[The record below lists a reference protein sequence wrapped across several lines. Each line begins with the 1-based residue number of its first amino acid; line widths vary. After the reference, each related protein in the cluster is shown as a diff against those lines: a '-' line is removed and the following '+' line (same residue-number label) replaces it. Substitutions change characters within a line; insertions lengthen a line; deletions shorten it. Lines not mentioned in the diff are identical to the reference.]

1 MTPHITLDPNGT
13 GALYCQHC
21 AELYPPSLPCTV
33 ERWIDQCRGFVL
45 MHKHCPK
52 PLEPSKQ
59 VQLFDELAKRE
70 PVLKGRA
77 SDMLRELREDD
88 SDGMETEDEC
98 SARTVREEMRAA
110 CSHKFVDSKNCLK
123 CRISFAEL
131 KAESLRESR
140 RLNGIDGNSDAPDP
154 ETDPP
159 GNPLQGIRASD
170 WLRELAEDD
179 AEGEVTADGAPL
191 PPPAY
196 SHLVPDEATRLKFL
210 QHYPWPK
217 DSFQLRADLA
227 IVLQRIEGAELPS
240 AATVNGWHPDTIQFQ
255 KAAGWVR
262 DELADMNRTEHP
274 EFDLFLPLERQP
286 MPKELAALCM
296 PPKRK
301 AKGAR
306 PLANPKPRA
315 RKSA

>member
-59 VQLFDELAKRE
+59 VELFDELAKKDV
-70 PVLKGRA
+70 PRA
-77 SDMLRELREDD
+77 MC
-88 SDGMETEDEC
+88 GEC
-98 SARTVREEMRAA
+98 GCIHRPGENTLCPGWRPGPFIPDPPA
-110 CSHKFVDSKNCLK
+110 
-123 CRISFAEL
+123 
-131 KAESLRESR
+131 
-140 RLNGIDGNSDAPDP
+140 GIDGMSDAPDP

-159 GNPLQGIRASD
+159 ERD
-170 WLRELAEDD
+170 
-179 AEGEVTADGAPL
+179 ADGAPL
-191 PPPAY
+191 PPPPYA
-196 SHLVPDEATRLKFL
+196 HLARDEELHAKFL

-274 EFDLFLPLERQP
+274 EFDPFLPLERQP
-286 MPKELAALCM
+286 MPPELAALCL

-306 PLANPKPRA
+306 PLVNPKPRA
-315 RKSA
+315 RKAG

>member
-59 VQLFDELAKRE
+59 VELFDELAKRE
-70 PVLKGRA
+70 PERHIFTTRHG
-77 SDMLRELREDD
+77 
-88 SDGMETEDEC
+88 DEI
-98 SARTVREEMRAA
+98 
-110 CSHKFVDSKNCLK
+110 DL
-123 CRISFAEL
+123 
-131 KAESLRESR
+131 
-140 RLNGIDGNSDAPDP
+140 GIDGNSDAPDP

-159 GNPLQGIRASD
+159 ERD
-170 WLRELAEDD
+170 
-179 AEGEVTADGAPL
+179 ADGAPL

-210 QHYPWPK
+210 RHYPWPK

-240 AATVNGWHPDTIQFQ
+240 AATVNGWHPDTLMFQ
-255 KAAGWVR
+255 KSAGWVR
-262 DELADMNRTEHP
+262 DELADMNRGEHP
-274 EFDLFLPLERQP
+274 EFDPFLPLERQP
-286 MPKELAALCM
+286 MPKELAALCL
-296 PPKRK
+296 PVKRK

-315 RKSA
+315 RKAG

>member
-21 AELYPPSLPCTV
+21 AELYPPALPCTV

-52 PLEPSKQ
+52 PQEPSKQ
-59 VQLFDELAKRE
+59 VELFDELAKKERE
-70 PVLKGRA
+70 VPIICARCDQPVTAGDALTHLDRCMGKPA
-77 SDMLRELREDD
+77 
-88 SDGMETEDEC
+88 
-98 SARTVREEMRAA
+98 
-110 CSHKFVDSKNCLK
+110 
-123 CRISFAEL
+123 
-131 KAESLRESR
+131 
-140 RLNGIDGNSDAPDP
+140 GIDGMSDAPDP

-159 GNPLQGIRASD
+159 GLPGAWIRYAAD
-170 WLRELAEDD
+170 DPTAPED
-179 AEGEVTADGAPL
+179 ETAADDAPL

-196 SHLVPDEATRLKFL
+196 SHLAPDEATRLKFL

-240 AATVNGWHPDTIQFQ
+240 AATVNGWHPDTLMFQ

-262 DELADMNRTEHP
+262 DELADMNRGEHP
-274 EFDLFLPLERQP
+274 EFDPFLPLERQP

-296 PPKRK
+296 PVKK
-301 AKGAR
+301 AKRGAR

-315 RKSA
+315 RKAG